1 VQKKRGKR
9 KIFFLQRVGLGHPA
23 VAAVLRPLDYGPF
36 FYSFFD
42 LKKIKI

>member
-1 VQKKRGKR
+1 
-9 KIFFLQRVGLGHPA
+9 